1 MRLRGLVKYYVLLFI
16 HLENRRVEIAGITPH
31 PNEAW
36 MKQIARNVTM
46 DVSLANC

>member
-1 MRLRGLVKYYVLLFI
+1 MVEVITLRGLVTYYLLFFI
-16 HLENRRVEIAGITPH
+16 QLESRRVEIVGITPH

-46 DVSLANC
+46 DE